1 MMFRM
6 CHHADVS
13 VTKMWGKMVG
23 GGGGEQVGENQ
34 GLNILKFILPKELK
48 ANFFDVV
55 ILFSV
60 TCHQIS
66 VVQKF

>member
-1 MMFRM
+1 M
-6 CHHADVS
+6 
-13 VTKMWGKMVG
+13 
-23 GGGGEQVGENQ
+23 GEQVGEIR

>member
-1 MMFRM
+1 MYR
-6 CHHADVS
+6 S
-13 VTKMWGKMVG
+13 VTKMWGKMG
-23 GGGGEQVGENQ
+23 GGGQVGEIQ

-48 ANFFDVV
+48 AKFFDVI

-66 VVQKF
+66 LVQKF